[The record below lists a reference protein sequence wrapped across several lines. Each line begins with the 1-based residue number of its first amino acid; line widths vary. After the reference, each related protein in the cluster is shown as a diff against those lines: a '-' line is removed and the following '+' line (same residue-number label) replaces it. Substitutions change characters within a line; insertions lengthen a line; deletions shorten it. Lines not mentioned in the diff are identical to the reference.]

1 MTRFAALGD
10 SITVGMGDPVPGGGW
25 RGWAALLAG
34 TLPRAEVHNLAT
46 SGALAADVE
55 RFQLPAAAAL
65 RPDVASVVVG
75 INDTLRGDCDPD
87 RTGAAIGRTVAGLRE
102 AGAQVLTMRLPDPG
116 QMFGLPGALARPLA
130 RRMHAVNAVVDEVAR
145 RHGTLHLDIT
155 RDPAT
160 YERRYWSVDR
170 LHPNERGHRLIAC
183 RFHALLATAGFG
195 VGSSPDPEPSSPPPT
210 RLAEARWMATKGTA
224 WLVRRSRDLV
234 PALVGLAVREWL
246 GLEDPEPES
255 ESTVLEPVNLNAL
268 SGRSG
273 NLELSERLPLARL
286 KVRNRVSG
294 RNEGTKPYH
303 GTELRARP
311 MSQTYDPNYPG
322 DGQGYLAGPGY
333 AGGPG
338 YPGGYQGAGFGSAP
352 PPPPRR
358 SRKRGLVITGAVAL
372 AAGAAAGGLI
382 GSMNKGV
389 VSTAT
394 ATSNT
399 VLSASQIAQRVDPAL
414 VDIVSTNSAAG
425 STSAGTGIVLTSNGE
440 ILTNNHVIRGATS
453 IKVTDVGNGKT
464 YTATVV
470 GYDASDDVAVI
481 QLQNASGLTTAS
493 LGDSSSVASGD
504 TVTALG
510 NAGGKG
516 GTPSVAS
523 GTVTALGQSIT
534 ASDEGSGV
542 SENLTGLIQT
552 NADIQPGDSGGAL
565 VNSHGQVIGMNTA
578 ASTGFQFQGQSG
590 SQGGQ
595 EQAYA
600 IPIDSAL
607 TTAKQIEGGNGS
619 STIHIGATAFLGIE
633 TSGSDS
639 SGSSGFGGFGGQD
652 SGTGVTIAGA
662 LSGSPAASAGLTQ
675 GDTITSV
682 GGQSVS
688 SASDIQQVLV
698 KYHPGDKISV
708 SWQDASG
715 QSHTSTVTLTSGPAA

>member
-1 MTRFAALGD
+1 
-10 SITVGMGDPVPGGGW
+10 
-25 RGWAALLAG
+25 
-34 TLPRAEVHNLAT
+34 
-46 SGALAADVE
+46 
-55 RFQLPAAAAL
+55 
-65 RPDVASVVVG
+65 
-75 INDTLRGDCDPD
+75 
-87 RTGAAIGRTVAGLRE
+87 
-102 AGAQVLTMRLPDPG
+102 
-116 QMFGLPGALARPLA
+116 
-130 RRMHAVNAVVDEVAR
+130 
-145 RHGTLHLDIT
+145 
-155 RDPAT
+155 
-160 YERRYWSVDR
+160 
-170 LHPNERGHRLIAC
+170 
-183 RFHALLATAGFG
+183 
-195 VGSSPDPEPSSPPPT
+195 
-210 RLAEARWMATKGTA
+210 
-224 WLVRRSRDLV
+224 
-234 PALVGLAVREWL
+234 
-246 GLEDPEPES
+246 
-255 ESTVLEPVNLNAL
+255 
-268 SGRSG
+268 
-273 NLELSERLPLARL
+273 
-286 KVRNRVSG
+286 
-294 RNEGTKPYH
+294 
-303 GTELRARP
+303 

-414 VDIVSTNSAAG
+414 VDIVSTDSAAG

-440 ILTNNHVIRGATS
+440 VLTNNHVIRGATS

-493 LGDSSSVASGD
+493 LGDSSSVQSGD

-523 GTVTALGQSIT
+523 GTVTDLNQSIT

-542 SENLTGLIQT
+542 SEQLTGLIET